1 MNKKA
6 AAIVGGVLVL
16 GLGLFGF
23 TKLNSGSKDQEPQ
36 KEQTEQAQEVE
47 EKTVKVTDSNGETVE
62 LDKNPKR
69 VVVFDYGVADI
80 LNNLGIDAVV
90 GLPKDGKMP
99 EILSDYQDNKYTN
112 VGSLKET
119 NFEAVESLNPDLI
132 IIGGRQAED
141 IDSFKEIAPTV
152 NLAVDGQD
160 YMNSF
165 KSVVTDLGKLFD
177 KEDEAKKAIDE
188 IEAKIEKVNKT
199 VKEKGLTASVVMAN
213 EGNIS
218 VFSAKSRYG
227 LIYNGLGFAEVD
239 KNIDDSTHGQ
249 QVSFEYFLEN
259 KADYVFVV
267 DRGAITGKGDS
278 ASKLFDNEVMN
289 KTEVAKNGNIVYL
302 NSVIWYTMTGGIEST
317 NQMIDEIADAI
328 K

>member
-6 AAIVGGVLVL
+6 AAIVGGILVL
-16 GLGLFGF
+16 GLGVFGF
-23 TKLNSGSKDQEPQ
+23 TKLNSGSQNQQTQQEQ
-36 KEQTEQAQEVE
+36 SAEQT
-47 EKTVKVTDSNGETVE
+47 TVQVTDANGEKAE
-62 LDKNPKR
+62 LKKNPKR

-80 LNNLGIDAVV
+80 LKNLGVDAVV
-90 GLPKDGKMP
+90 GLPKNGKMP
-99 EILSDYQDNKYTN
+99 EILSNYSDDKYTN

-119 NFEAVESLNPDLI
+119 DFEAVESLNPDLI

-165 KSVVTDLGKLFD
+165 KTVVTDLGNLFD
-177 KEDEAKKAIDE
+177 KQDEAKKAIDE
-188 IEAKIEKVNKT
+188 IEAKIAKVNKT
-199 VKEKGLTASVVMAN
+199 VAEKGLTASVVMAN
-213 EGNIS
+213 EGSIS
-218 VFSAKSRYG
+218 TFSAKSRYG
-227 LIYNGLGFAEVD
+227 LIYNGLGFTEVD

-259 KADYVFVV
+259 KSDYVFVV
-267 DRGAITGKGDS
+267 DRGAVTGKGEA

>member
-6 AAIVGGVLVL
+6 AAIVGGILVL
-16 GLGLFGF
+16 GLGVFGF
-23 TKLNSGSKDQEPQ
+23 TKLNSGSQNQQTQQEQ
-36 KEQTEQAQEVE
+36 SAEQT
-47 EKTVKVTDSNGETVE
+47 TVQITDANGEKAE
-62 LDKNPKR
+62 LKKNPKR

-80 LNNLGIDAVV
+80 LKNLGVDAVV
-90 GLPKDGKMP
+90 GLPKNGKMP
-99 EILSDYQDNKYTN
+99 EILSNYSDDKYTN

-119 NFEAVESLNPDLI
+119 DFEAVESLNPDLI

-218 VFSAKSRYG
+218 AFSAKSRYG

-259 KADYVFVV
+259 KSDYVFVV
-267 DRGAITGKGDS
+267 DRGAVTGKGEA

-289 KTEVAKNGNIVYL
+289 KTEVAKNGI
-302 NSVIWYTMTGGIEST
+302 G
-317 NQMIDEIADAI
+317 
-328 K
+328 

>member
-6 AAIVGGVLVL
+6 AAIVGGILVL
-16 GLGLFGF
+16 GLGVFGF
-23 TKLNSGSKDQEPQ
+23 TKLNSGSQNQQTQQEQ
-36 KEQTEQAQEVE
+36 SAEQT
-47 EKTVKVTDSNGETVE
+47 TVQITDANGEKAE
-62 LDKNPKR
+62 LKKNPKR

-80 LNNLGIDAVV
+80 LKNLGVDAVV
-90 GLPKDGKMP
+90 GLPKNGKMP
-99 EILSDYQDNKYTN
+99 EILSNYSDDKYTN

-119 NFEAVESLNPDLI
+119 DFEAVESLNPDLI

-165 KSVVTDLGKLFD
+165 KTVVTDLGKLFD

-213 EGNIS
+213 EGSIS
-218 VFSAKSRYG
+218 TFSAKSRYG
-227 LIYNGLGFAEVD
+227 LIYNGLGFTEAD

-259 KADYVFVV
+259 KSDYVFVV
-267 DRGAITGKGDS
+267 DRGAVTGKGEA

-289 KTEVAKNGNIVYL
+289 KTEVSKNGNIVYL

-317 NQMIDEIADAI
+317 NQMIDEIADAV

>member
-6 AAIVGGVLVL
+6 AAIVGGILVL
-16 GLGLFGF
+16 GLGVFGF
-23 TKLNSGSKDQEPQ
+23 TKLNSGSQNQQTQQEQ
-36 KEQTEQAQEVE
+36 SAEQT
-47 EKTVKVTDSNGETVE
+47 TVQITDANGEKAE
-62 LDKNPKR
+62 LKKNPKR

-80 LNNLGIDAVV
+80 LKNLGVDAVV
-90 GLPKDGKMP
+90 GLPKNGKMP
-99 EILSDYQDNKYTN
+99 EILSNYSDDKYTN

-119 NFEAVESLNPDLI
+119 DFEAVESLNPDLI

-141 IDSFKEIAPTV
+141 IDHFKEIAPTV

-165 KSVVTDLGKLFD
+165 KTVVTDLGNLFD
-177 KEDEAKKAIDE
+177 KQDEAKKAIDE
-188 IEAKIEKVNKT
+188 IEAKIAKVNKT
-199 VKEKGLTASVVMAN
+199 VTEKGLTASVVMAN
-213 EGNIS
+213 EGSIS
-218 VFSAKSRYG
+218 TFSAKSRYG
-227 LIYNGLGFAEVD
+227 LIYNGLGFTEAD

-249 QVSFEYFLEN
+249 QVSFEYFLKN
-259 KADYVFVV
+259 KSDYVFVV
-267 DRGAITGKGDS
+267 DRGAVTGKGEA

-317 NQMIDEIADAI
+317 NQMIDEIADAV

>member
-6 AAIVGGVLVL
+6 AAIVGGILVL
-16 GLGLFGF
+16 GLGVFGF
-23 TKLNSGSKDQEPQ
+23 TKLNSGSQNQQTQQEQ
-36 KEQTEQAQEVE
+36 SAEQTTVQITDANG
-47 EKTVKVTDSNGETVE
+47 EKTEVK
-62 LDKNPKR
+62 KNPKR

-80 LNNLGIDAVV
+80 LKNLGVDAVV
-90 GLPKDGKMP
+90 GIPKNGKMP
-99 EILSDYQDNKYTN
+99 EILSNYSDDKYTN

-119 NFEAVESLNPDLI
+119 DFEAVESLNPDLI

-141 IDSFKEIAPTV
+141 IDNFKEIAPTV
-152 NLAVDGQD
+152 NLEVDGQD

-165 KSVVTDLGKLFD
+165 KTVVTDLGNLFD
-177 KEDEAKKAIDE
+177 KQNEAKKAIDE
-188 IEAKIEKVNKT
+188 IEAKIAKVNKT
-199 VKEKGLTASVVMAN
+199 VTEKGLTASVVMAN
-213 EGNIS
+213 EGSIS
-218 VFSAKSRYG
+218 AFSAKSRYG
-227 LIYNGLGFAEVD
+227 LIYNGLGFTEAD

-259 KADYVFVV
+259 KSDYVFVV
-267 DRGAITGKGDS
+267 DRGAVTGKGEA

-317 NQMIDEIADAI
+317 NQMIDEIADAV

>member
-6 AAIVGGVLVL
+6 AAIVGGILVL
-16 GLGLFGF
+16 GLGVFGF
-23 TKLNSGSKDQEPQ
+23 TKLNSGSQNQQTQQEQ
-36 KEQTEQAQEVE
+36 SAEQTTVQITDANG
-47 EKTVKVTDSNGETVE
+47 EKTEVK
-62 LDKNPKR
+62 KNPKR

-80 LNNLGIDAVV
+80 LKNLGVDAVV
-90 GLPKDGKMP
+90 GIPKNGKMP
-99 EILSDYQDNKYTN
+99 EILSNYSDDKYTN

-119 NFEAVESLNPDLI
+119 DFEAVESLNPDLI

-141 IDSFKEIAPTV
+141 IDNFKEIAPTV
-152 NLAVDGQD
+152 NLEVDGQD

-165 KSVVTDLGKLFD
+165 KTVVTDLGNLFD
-177 KEDEAKKAIDE
+177 KQDEAKKAIDE

-218 VFSAKSRYG
+218 AFSAKSRYG

-259 KADYVFVV
+259 KSDYVFVV
-267 DRGAITGKGDS
+267 DRGAVTGKGEA

-317 NQMIDEIADAI
+317 NQMIDEIADAV

>member
-6 AAIVGGVLVL
+6 AAIVGGILVL
-16 GLGLFGF
+16 GLGVFGF
-23 TKLNSGSKDQEPQ
+23 TKLNSGSQNQQTQQEQ
-36 KEQTEQAQEVE
+36 SAEQT
-47 EKTVKVTDSNGETVE
+47 TVQITDANGEKAE
-62 LDKNPKR
+62 LKKNPKR

-80 LNNLGIDAVV
+80 LKNLGVDAVV
-90 GLPKDGKMP
+90 GLPKNGKMP
-99 EILSDYQDNKYTN
+99 EILSNYSDDKYTN

-119 NFEAVESLNPDLI
+119 DFEAVESLNPDLI

-165 KSVVTDLGKLFD
+165 KTVVTDLGNLFD
-177 KEDEAKKAIDE
+177 KQDEAKKAIDE
-188 IEAKIEKVNKT
+188 IEAKIAKVNKT
-199 VKEKGLTASVVMAN
+199 VTEKGLTASVVMAN
-213 EGNIS
+213 EGSIS
-218 VFSAKSRYG
+218 AFSAKSRYG
-227 LIYNGLGFAEVD
+227 LIYNGLGFTEAD

-259 KADYVFVV
+259 KSDYVFVV
-267 DRGAITGKGDS
+267 DRGAVTGKGEA

-289 KTEVAKNGNIVYL
+289 KTE
-302 NSVIWYTMTGGIEST
+302 
-317 NQMIDEIADAI
+317 EIGRAHV
-328 K
+328 

>member
-6 AAIVGGVLVL
+6 AAIVGGILVL
-16 GLGLFGF
+16 GLGVFGF
-23 TKLNSGSKDQEPQ
+23 TKLNSGSQNQQTQQEQ
-36 KEQTEQAQEVE
+36 SAEQT
-47 EKTVKVTDSNGETVE
+47 TVQITDANGEKAE
-62 LDKNPKR
+62 LKKNPKR

-80 LNNLGIDAVV
+80 LKNLGVDAVV
-90 GLPKDGKMP
+90 GLPKNGKMP
-99 EILSDYQDNKYTN
+99 EILSNYSDDKYTN

-119 NFEAVESLNPDLI
+119 DFEAVESLNPDLI

-165 KSVVTDLGKLFD
+165 KTVVTDLGKLFD

-218 VFSAKSRYG
+218 AFSAKSRYG
-227 LIYNGLGFAEVD
+227 LIYNGLGFAEAD

-259 KADYVFVV
+259 KSDYVFVV
-267 DRGAITGKGDS
+267 DRGAVTGKGEA

-317 NQMIDEIADAI
+317 NQMIDEIADAV

>member
-6 AAIVGGVLVL
+6 AAIVGGILVL
-16 GLGLFGF
+16 GLGVFGF
-23 TKLNSGSKDQEPQ
+23 TKLNSGSQNQQTQQEQ
-36 KEQTEQAQEVE
+36 SAEQT
-47 EKTVKVTDSNGETVE
+47 TVQITDANGEKSE
-62 LDKNPKR
+62 LKKNPKR

-80 LNNLGIDAVV
+80 LKNLGVDAVV
-90 GLPKDGKMP
+90 GLPKNGKMP
-99 EILSDYQDNKYTN
+99 EILSNYSDDKYTN

-119 NFEAVESLNPDLI
+119 DFEAVESLNPDLI

-165 KSVVTDLGKLFD
+165 KSVVTDLGNLFD
-177 KEDEAKKAIDE
+177 KQDEAKKAIDE
-188 IEAKIEKVNKT
+188 IEAKIAKVNKT
-199 VKEKGLTASVVMAN
+199 VTEKGLTASVVMAN
-213 EGNIS
+213 EGSIS
-218 VFSAKSRYG
+218 TFSAKSRYG
-227 LIYNGLGFAEVD
+227 LIYNGLGFTEAD

-259 KADYVFVV
+259 KSDYVFVV
-267 DRGAITGKGDS
+267 DRGAVTGKGEA

>member
-6 AAIVGGVLVL
+6 AAIVGGILVL
-16 GLGLFGF
+16 GLGVFGF
-23 TKLNSGSKDQEPQ
+23 TKLNSGSQNQQTQQEQ
-36 KEQTEQAQEVE
+36 SAEQT
-47 EKTVKVTDSNGETVE
+47 TVQITDANGEKAE
-62 LDKNPKR
+62 LKKNPKR

-80 LNNLGIDAVV
+80 LKNLGVDAVV
-90 GLPKDGKMP
+90 GLPKNGKMP
-99 EILSDYQDNKYTN
+99 EILSNYSDDKYTN

-119 NFEAVESLNPDLI
+119 DFEAVESLNPDLI

-165 KSVVTDLGKLFD
+165 KTVVTDLGNLFD
-177 KEDEAKKAIDE
+177 KQDEAKKAIDE
-188 IEAKIEKVNKT
+188 IEAKIAKVNKT
-199 VKEKGLTASVVMAN
+199 VTEKGLTASVVMAN
-213 EGNIS
+213 EGSIS

-227 LIYNGLGFAEVD
+227 LIYNGLGFTEVD

-259 KADYVFVV
+259 KSDYVFVV
-267 DRGAITGKGDS
+267 DRGAVTGKGES
-278 ASKLFDNEVMN
+278 AKALFDNEVMN
-289 KTEVAKNGNIVYL
+289 KTEVAKNGNVVYL
-302 NSVIWYTMTGGIEST
+302 DSVVWYTMTGGIEST
-317 NQMIDEIADAI
+317 KVMIDEIADAI

>member
-6 AAIVGGVLVL
+6 AAIVGGILVL
-16 GLGLFGF
+16 GLGVFGF
-23 TKLNSGSKDQEPQ
+23 TKLNSGSQNQQTQQEQ
-36 KEQTEQAQEVE
+36 SAEQT
-47 EKTVKVTDSNGETVE
+47 TVQITDANGEKAE
-62 LDKNPKR
+62 LKKNPKR

-80 LNNLGIDAVV
+80 LKNLGVDAVV
-90 GLPKDGKMP
+90 GLPKNGKMP
-99 EILSDYQDNKYTN
+99 EILSNYSDDKYTN

-119 NFEAVESLNPDLI
+119 DFEAVESLNPDLI

-141 IDSFKEIAPTV
+141 INSFKEIAPTV
-152 NLAVDGQD
+152 NLAVDGKD

-165 KSVVTDLGKLFD
+165 KTVVTDLGNLFD
-177 KEDEAKKAIDE
+177 KQDEAKKAIDE
-188 IEAKIEKVNKT
+188 IEAKIAKVNKT
-199 VKEKGLTASVVMAN
+199 VTEKGLTASVVMAN
-213 EGNIS
+213 EGSIS
-218 VFSAKSRYG
+218 TFSAKSRYG
-227 LIYNGLGFAEVD
+227 LIYNGLGFTEAD

-259 KADYVFVV
+259 KSDYVFVV
-267 DRGAITGKGDS
+267 DRGAVTGKGEA

-317 NQMIDEIADAI
+317 NQMIDEIADAV

>member
-6 AAIVGGVLVL
+6 AAIVGGILVL
-16 GLGLFGF
+16 GLGVFGF
-23 TKLNSGSKDQEPQ
+23 TKLNSGSQNQQTQQEQ
-36 KEQTEQAQEVE
+36 SAEQT
-47 EKTVKVTDSNGETVE
+47 TVQITDANGEKAE
-62 LDKNPKR
+62 LKKNPKR

-80 LNNLGIDAVV
+80 LKNLGVDAVV
-90 GLPKDGKMP
+90 GLPKNGKMP
-99 EILSDYQDNKYTN
+99 EILSNYSDDKYTN

-119 NFEAVESLNPDLI
+119 DFEAVESLNPDLI

-165 KSVVTDLGKLFD
+165 KTVVTDLGNLFD
-177 KEDEAKKAIDE
+177 KQDEAKKAIDE
-188 IEAKIEKVNKT
+188 IEAKIAKVNKT
-199 VKEKGLTASVVMAN
+199 VTEKGLTASVVMAN
-213 EGNIS
+213 EGSIS
-218 VFSAKSRYG
+218 TFSAKSRYG

-267 DRGAITGKGDS
+267 DRGSITGKGDS

>member
-6 AAIVGGVLVL
+6 AAIVGGILVV

-23 TKLNSGSKDQEPQ
+23 TKLNSGSNSGSQDQTKQ
-36 KEQTEQAQEVE
+36 EQNVE
-47 EKTVKVTDSNGETVE
+47 ETIVKVTDSNGEAVE
-62 LDKNPKR
+62 LEKNPQR

-80 LNNLGIDAVV
+80 LKNLGVDAVV
-90 GLPKDGKMP
+90 GLPKNGKMP
-99 EILSDYQDNKYTN
+99 EILSNYSDDKYTN

-119 NFEAVESLNPDLI
+119 DFEAVESLNPDLI

-165 KSVVTDLGKLFD
+165 KTVVTDLGKLFD

-218 VFSAKSRYG
+218 AFSAKSRYG

-317 NQMIDEIADAI
+317 NKMIDEIADAL

>member
-6 AAIVGGVLVL
+6 AAIVGGILVL
-16 GLGLFGF
+16 GLGVFGF
-23 TKLNSGSKDQEPQ
+23 TKLNSGSQNQQTQQEQ
-36 KEQTEQAQEVE
+36 SAEQT
-47 EKTVKVTDSNGETVE
+47 TVQITDANGEKAE
-62 LDKNPKR
+62 LKKNPKR

-80 LNNLGIDAVV
+80 LKNLGVDAVV
-90 GLPKDGKMP
+90 GLPKNGKMP
-99 EILSDYQDNKYTN
+99 EILSNYSDDKYTN

-119 NFEAVESLNPDLI
+119 DFEAVESLNPDLI

-165 KSVVTDLGKLFD
+165 KSVVTDLGNLFD
-177 KEDEAKKAIDE
+177 KQDEAKKAIDE
-188 IEAKIEKVNKT
+188 IEAKIAKVNKT
-199 VKEKGLTASVVMAN
+199 VTEKGLTASVVMAN

-218 VFSAKSRYG
+218 AFSAKSRYG

-278 ASKLFDNEVMN
+278 ASKLFDNDVMN

>member
-6 AAIVGGVLVL
+6 AAIVGGILVL
-16 GLGLFGF
+16 GLGVFGF
-23 TKLNSGSKDQEPQ
+23 TKLNSGSQNQQTQQEQ
-36 KEQTEQAQEVE
+36 SAEQT
-47 EKTVKVTDSNGETVE
+47 TVQITDANGEKAE
-62 LDKNPKR
+62 LKKNPKR

-80 LNNLGIDAVV
+80 LKNLGVDAVV
-90 GLPKDGKMP
+90 GLPKNGKMP
-99 EILSDYQDNKYTN
+99 EILSNYSDDKYTN

-119 NFEAVESLNPDLI
+119 DFEAVESLNPDLI

-165 KSVVTDLGKLFD
+165 KTVVTDLGKLFD

-213 EGNIS
+213 EGSIS
-218 VFSAKSRYG
+218 TFSAKSRYG
-227 LIYNGLGFAEVD
+227 LIYNGLGFTEAD

-259 KADYVFVV
+259 KSDYVFVV
-267 DRGAITGKGDS
+267 DRGAVTGKGEA

-317 NQMIDEIADAI
+317 NQMIDEIADAV

>member
-6 AAIVGGVLVL
+6 AAIVGGILVL
-16 GLGLFGF
+16 GLGVFGF
-23 TKLNSGSKDQEPQ
+23 TKLNSGSQNQQTQQEQ
-36 KEQTEQAQEVE
+36 SAEQP
-47 EKTVKVTDSNGETVE
+47 TVQITDANGEKAE
-62 LDKNPKR
+62 LKKNPKR

-80 LNNLGIDAVV
+80 LKNLGVDAVV
-90 GLPKDGKMP
+90 GLPKNGKMP
-99 EILSDYQDNKYTN
+99 EILSNYSDDKYTN

-119 NFEAVESLNPDLI
+119 DFEAVESLNPDLI

-165 KSVVTDLGKLFD
+165 KTVVTDLGNLFD
-177 KEDEAKKAIDE
+177 KQDEAKKAIDE
-188 IEAKIEKVNKT
+188 IEAKIAKVNKT
-199 VKEKGLTASVVMAN
+199 VTEKGLTASVVMAN
-213 EGNIS
+213 EGSIS
-218 VFSAKSRYG
+218 TFSAKSRYG

-259 KADYVFVV
+259 KSDYVFVV
-267 DRGAITGKGDS
+267 DRGAVTGKGEA

-317 NQMIDEIADAI
+317 NQMIDEIADAV

>member
-6 AAIVGGVLVL
+6 AAIVGGILVL
-16 GLGLFGF
+16 GLGVFGF
-23 TKLNSGSKDQEPQ
+23 TKLNSGSQNQQTQQEQ
-36 KEQTEQAQEVE
+36 SAEQT
-47 EKTVKVTDSNGETVE
+47 TVQITDANGEKAE
-62 LDKNPKR
+62 LKKNPKR

-80 LNNLGIDAVV
+80 LKNLGVDAVV
-90 GLPKDGKMP
+90 GLPKNGKMP
-99 EILSDYQDNKYTN
+99 EILSNYSDDKYTN

-119 NFEAVESLNPDLI
+119 DFEAVESLNPDLI

-165 KSVVTDLGKLFD
+165 KSVVTDLGNLFD
-177 KEDEAKKAIDE
+177 KQDEAKKAIDE
-188 IEAKIEKVNKT
+188 IEAKIAKVNKT
-199 VKEKGLTASVVMAN
+199 VTEKGLTASVVMAN
-213 EGNIS
+213 EGSIS
-218 VFSAKSRYG
+218 TFSAKSRYG

-259 KADYVFVV
+259 KSDYVFVV
-267 DRGAITGKGDS
+267 DRGAVTGKGEA

>member
-6 AAIVGGVLVL
+6 AAIVGGILVL
-16 GLGLFGF
+16 GLGVFGF
-23 TKLNSGSKDQEPQ
+23 TKLNSGSQNQQTQQEQ
-36 KEQTEQAQEVE
+36 SAEQT
-47 EKTVKVTDSNGETVE
+47 TVQITDANGEKSE
-62 LDKNPKR
+62 LKKNPKR

-80 LNNLGIDAVV
+80 LKNLGVDAVV
-90 GLPKDGKMP
+90 GLPKNGKMP
-99 EILSDYQDNKYTN
+99 EILSNYSDDKYTN

-119 NFEAVESLNPDLI
+119 DFEAVESLNPDLI

-165 KSVVTDLGKLFD
+165 KTVVTDLGNLFD
-177 KEDEAKKAIDE
+177 KQDEAKKAIDE
-188 IEAKIEKVNKT
+188 IEAKIAKVNKT
-199 VKEKGLTASVVMAN
+199 VTEKGLTASVVMAN
-213 EGNIS
+213 EGSIS
-218 VFSAKSRYG
+218 TFSAKSRYG

-259 KADYVFVV
+259 KSDYVFVV
-267 DRGAITGKGDS
+267 DRGAVTGKGEA

-289 KTEVAKNGNIVYL
+289 KTEVSKNGNIVYL

-317 NQMIDEIADAI
+317 NQMIDEIADAV

>member
-6 AAIVGGVLVL
+6 AAIVGGILVL
-16 GLGLFGF
+16 GLGVFGF
-23 TKLNSGSKDQEPQ
+23 TKLNSGSQNQQTQQEQ
-36 KEQTEQAQEVE
+36 SAEQT
-47 EKTVKVTDSNGETVE
+47 TVQVTDANGEKAE
-62 LDKNPKR
+62 LKKNPKR

-80 LNNLGIDAVV
+80 LKNLGVDAVV
-90 GLPKDGKMP
+90 GLPKNGKMP
-99 EILSDYQDNKYTN
+99 EILSNYSDDKYTN

-119 NFEAVESLNPDLI
+119 DFEAVESLNPDLI

-165 KSVVTDLGKLFD
+165 KTVVTDLGNLFD
-177 KEDEAKKAIDE
+177 KQDEAKKAIDE
-188 IEAKIEKVNKT
+188 IEAKIAKVNKT
-199 VKEKGLTASVVMAN
+199 VAEKGLTASVVMAN
-213 EGNIS
+213 EGSIS

-259 KADYVFVV
+259 KSDYVFVV
-267 DRGAITGKGDS
+267 DRGAVTGKGEA

>member
-6 AAIVGGVLVL
+6 AAIVGGILVL
-16 GLGLFGF
+16 GLGVFGF
-23 TKLNSGSKDQEPQ
+23 TKLNSGSQNQQTQQEQ
-36 KEQTEQAQEVE
+36 SAEQT
-47 EKTVKVTDSNGETVE
+47 TVQITDANGEKSE
-62 LDKNPKR
+62 LKKNPKR

-80 LNNLGIDAVV
+80 LKNLGVDAVV
-90 GLPKDGKMP
+90 GLPKNGKMP
-99 EILSDYQDNKYTN
+99 EILSNYSDDKYTN

-119 NFEAVESLNPDLI
+119 DFEAVESLNPDLI

-165 KSVVTDLGKLFD
+165 KTVVTDLGKLFD

-218 VFSAKSRYG
+218 AFSAKSRYG

-267 DRGAITGKGDS
+267 DRGSITGKGDS

>member
-6 AAIVGGVLVL
+6 AAIVGGILVL
-16 GLGLFGF
+16 GLGVFGF
-23 TKLNSGSKDQEPQ
+23 TKLNSGSQNQQTQQEQ
-36 KEQTEQAQEVE
+36 SAEQT
-47 EKTVKVTDSNGETVE
+47 TVQITDANGEKAE
-62 LDKNPKR
+62 LKKNPKR

-80 LNNLGIDAVV
+80 LKNLGVDAVV
-90 GLPKDGKMP
+90 GLPKNGKMP
-99 EILSDYQDNKYTN
+99 EILSNYSDDKYTN

-119 NFEAVESLNPDLI
+119 DFEAVESLNQDLI
-132 IIGGRQAED
+132 IIGGRQSED

-165 KSVVTDLGKLFD
+165 KTVVTDLGNLFD
-177 KEDEAKKAIDE
+177 KQDEAKKAIDE
-188 IEAKIEKVNKT
+188 IEAKIAKVNKT
-199 VKEKGLTASVVMAN
+199 VTEKGLTASVVMAN
-213 EGNIS
+213 EGSIS
-218 VFSAKSRYG
+218 TFSAKSRYG

-259 KADYVFVV
+259 KSDYVFVV
-267 DRGAITGKGDS
+267 DRGAVTGKGDA

-317 NQMIDEIADAI
+317 NQMIDEIVDAI

>member
-6 AAIVGGVLVL
+6 AAIVGGILVL
-16 GLGLFGF
+16 GLGVFGF
-23 TKLNSGSKDQEPQ
+23 TKLNSGSQNQQTQQEQ
-36 KEQTEQAQEVE
+36 SAEQT
-47 EKTVKVTDSNGETVE
+47 TVQITDANGEKAE
-62 LDKNPKR
+62 LKKNPKR

-80 LNNLGIDAVV
+80 LKNLGVDAVV
-90 GLPKDGKMP
+90 GLPKNGKMP
-99 EILSDYQDNKYTN
+99 EILSNYSDDKYTN

-119 NFEAVESLNPDLI
+119 DFEAVESLNPDLI

-165 KSVVTDLGKLFD
+165 KTVVTDLGNLFD
-177 KEDEAKKAIDE
+177 KQDEAKKAIDE
-188 IEAKIEKVNKT
+188 IEAKIAKVNKT
-199 VKEKGLTASVVMAN
+199 VTEKGLTASVVMAN
-213 EGNIS
+213 EGSIS
-218 VFSAKSRYG
+218 AFSAKSRYG
-227 LIYNGLGFAEVD
+227 LIYNGLGFTEVD

-259 KADYVFVV
+259 KSDYVFVV
-267 DRGAITGKGDS
+267 DRGAVTGKGEA

>member
-6 AAIVGGVLVL
+6 AAIVGGILVV

-23 TKLNSGSKDQEPQ
+23 TKLNSGSQNEPTKQEQ
-36 KEQTEQAQEVE
+36 S
-47 EKTVKVTDSNGETVE
+47 EKTTVEITDVNGEKAE
-62 LDKNPKR
+62 LKKNPKR
-69 VVVFDYGVADI
+69 VVVFDYGIADI
-80 LNNLGIDAVV
+80 LKNLGVDAVV
-90 GLPKDGKMP
+90 GIPKNGKMP
-99 EILSDYQDNKYTN
+99 EIISNYSDEKYTN

-119 NFEAVESLNPDLI
+119 DFEAVESLNPDLI
-132 IIGGRQAED
+132 LISGRQAED

-152 NLAVDGQD
+152 NLSVDGQD

-165 KSVVTDLGKLFD
+165 KSVVTDLGNLFD
-177 KEDEAKKAIDE
+177 KQDEAKKAIDE

-199 VKEKGLTASVVMAN
+199 VTEKGLTASVVMAN
-213 EGNIS
+213 EGSIS

-227 LIYNGLGFAEVD
+227 LIYSGLGFAEVD

-267 DRGAITGKGDS
+267 DRGAVTGKGES

-302 NSVIWYTMTGGIEST
+302 DSVIWYTMTGGIEST
-317 NQMIDEIADAI
+317 NQMIDEIDNAI

>member
-6 AAIVGGVLVL
+6 AAIVGGILVL
-16 GLGLFGF
+16 GLGVFGF
-23 TKLNSGSKDQEPQ
+23 TKLNSGSQNQQTQQEQ
-36 KEQTEQAQEVE
+36 SAEQT
-47 EKTVKVTDSNGETVE
+47 TVQITDANGEKAE
-62 LDKNPKR
+62 LKKNPKR

-80 LNNLGIDAVV
+80 LKNLGVDAVV
-90 GLPKDGKMP
+90 GLPKNGKMP
-99 EILSDYQDNKYTN
+99 EILSNYSDDKYTN

-119 NFEAVESLNPDLI
+119 DFEAVESLNPDLI

-165 KSVVTDLGKLFD
+165 KTVVTDLGNLFD
-177 KEDEAKKAIDE
+177 KQDEAKKAIDE
-188 IEAKIEKVNKT
+188 IEAKIAKVNKT
-199 VKEKGLTASVVMAN
+199 VTEKGLTASVVMAN
-213 EGNIS
+213 EGSIS
-218 VFSAKSRYG
+218 AFSAKSRYG
-227 LIYNGLGFAEVD
+227 LKYNGLGFTEAD

-259 KADYVFVV
+259 KSDYVFVV
-267 DRGAITGKGDS
+267 DRGAVTGKGEA

-289 KTEVAKNGNIVYL
+289 KTEVSKNGNIVYL

>member
-6 AAIVGGVLVL
+6 AAIVGGILVL
-16 GLGLFGF
+16 GLGVFGF
-23 TKLNSGSKDQEPQ
+23 TKLNSGSQNQQTQQEQ
-36 KEQTEQAQEVE
+36 SAEQT
-47 EKTVKVTDSNGETVE
+47 TVQVTDANGEKAE
-62 LDKNPKR
+62 LKKNPKR

-80 LNNLGIDAVV
+80 LKNLGVDAVV
-90 GLPKDGKMP
+90 GLPKNGKMP
-99 EILSDYQDNKYTN
+99 EILSNYSDDKYTN

-119 NFEAVESLNPDLI
+119 DFEAVESLNPDLI

-165 KSVVTDLGKLFD
+165 KTVVTDLGNLFD
-177 KEDEAKKAIDE
+177 KQDEAKKAIDE
-188 IEAKIEKVNKT
+188 IEAKIAKVNKT
-199 VKEKGLTASVVMAN
+199 VAEKGLTASVVMAN
-213 EGNIS
+213 EGSIS

-227 LIYNGLGFAEVD
+227 LIYNGLGFTEVD

-259 KADYVFVV
+259 KSDYVFVV
-267 DRGAITGKGDS
+267 DRGAVTGKGEA

>member
-6 AAIVGGVLVL
+6 AAIVGGILVL
-16 GLGLFGF
+16 GLGVFGF
-23 TKLNSGSKDQEPQ
+23 TKLNSGSQNQQTQQEQ
-36 KEQTEQAQEVE
+36 SAEQT
-47 EKTVKVTDSNGETVE
+47 TVQITDANGEKAE
-62 LDKNPKR
+62 LKKNPKR

-80 LNNLGIDAVV
+80 LKNLGVDAVV
-90 GLPKDGKMP
+90 GLPKNGKMP
-99 EILSDYQDNKYTN
+99 EILSNYSDDKYTN

-119 NFEAVESLNPDLI
+119 DFEAVESLNPDLI

-165 KSVVTDLGKLFD
+165 KTVVTDLGNLFD
-177 KEDEAKKAIDE
+177 KQDEAKKAIDE
-188 IEAKIEKVNKT
+188 IEAKIAKVNKT
-199 VKEKGLTASVVMAN
+199 VTEKGLTASVVMAN

-218 VFSAKSRYG
+218 AFSAKSRYG
-227 LIYNGLGFAEVD
+227 LIYNGLGFTEAD

-259 KADYVFVV
+259 KSDYVFVV
-267 DRGAITGKGDS
+267 DRGAVTGKGEA

-289 KTEVAKNGNIVYL
+289 KTEVSKNGNIVYL

-317 NQMIDEIADAI
+317 NQMIDEIADAV

>member
-6 AAIVGGVLVL
+6 AAIVGGILVL
-16 GLGLFGF
+16 GLGVFGF
-23 TKLNSGSKDQEPQ
+23 TKLNSGSQNQQTQQEQ
-36 KEQTEQAQEVE
+36 SAEQT
-47 EKTVKVTDSNGETVE
+47 TVQITDANGEKAE
-62 LDKNPKR
+62 LKKNPKR

-80 LNNLGIDAVV
+80 LKNLGVDAVV
-90 GLPKDGKMP
+90 GLPKNGKMP
-99 EILSDYQDNKYTN
+99 EILSNYSDDKYTN

-119 NFEAVESLNPDLI
+119 DFEAVESLNPDLI

-141 IDSFKEIAPTV
+141 INSFKEIAPTV

-165 KSVVTDLGKLFD
+165 KTVVTDLGNLFD
-177 KEDEAKKAIDE
+177 KQDEAKKAIDE
-188 IEAKIEKVNKT
+188 IEAKIAKVNKT
-199 VKEKGLTASVVMAN
+199 VTEKGLTASVVMAN
-213 EGNIS
+213 EGSIS
-218 VFSAKSRYG
+218 TFSAKSRYG

-259 KADYVFVV
+259 KSDYVFVV
-267 DRGAITGKGDS
+267 DRGAVTGKGEA

-317 NQMIDEIADAI
+317 NQMIDEIADAV

>member
-6 AAIVGGVLVL
+6 AAIVGGILVL
-16 GLGLFGF
+16 GLGVFGF
-23 TKLNSGSKDQEPQ
+23 TKLNSGSQNQQTQQEQ
-36 KEQTEQAQEVE
+36 SAEQT
-47 EKTVKVTDSNGETVE
+47 TVQITDANGEKAE
-62 LDKNPKR
+62 LKKNPKR

-80 LNNLGIDAVV
+80 LKNLGVDAVV
-90 GLPKDGKMP
+90 GLPKNGKMP
-99 EILSDYQDNKYTN
+99 EILSNYSDDKYTN
-112 VGSLKET
+112 VGSLKDT
-119 NFEAVESLNPDLI
+119 DFEAVESLNPDLI

-165 KSVVTDLGKLFD
+165 KTVVTDLGNLFD
-177 KEDEAKKAIDE
+177 KQDEAKKAIDE
-188 IEAKIEKVNKT
+188 IEAKIAKVNKT
-199 VKEKGLTASVVMAN
+199 VTEKGLTASVVMAN
-213 EGNIS
+213 EGSIS
-218 VFSAKSRYG
+218 TFSAKSRYG
-227 LIYNGLGFAEVD
+227 LIYNGLGFTEAD

-259 KADYVFVV
+259 KSDYVFVV
-267 DRGAITGKGDS
+267 DRGAVTGKGEA

-317 NQMIDEIADAI
+317 NQMIDEIADAV

>member
-6 AAIVGGVLVL
+6 AAIVGGILVL
-16 GLGLFGF
+16 GLGVFGF
-23 TKLNSGSKDQEPQ
+23 TKLNSGSQNQQTQQEQ
-36 KEQTEQAQEVE
+36 SAEQT
-47 EKTVKVTDSNGETVE
+47 TVQITDANGEKAE
-62 LDKNPKR
+62 LKKNPKR

-80 LNNLGIDAVV
+80 LKNLGVDAVV
-90 GLPKDGKMP
+90 GLPKNGKMP
-99 EILSDYQDNKYTN
+99 EILSNYSDDKYTN

-119 NFEAVESLNPDLI
+119 DFEAVESLNPDLI

-141 IDSFKEIAPTV
+141 INSFKEIAPTV

-165 KSVVTDLGKLFD
+165 KTVVTDLGNLFD
-177 KEDEAKKAIDE
+177 KQDEAKKTIDE
-188 IEAKIEKVNKT
+188 IEAKIAKVNKT
-199 VKEKGLTASVVMAN
+199 VTEKGLTASVVMAN
-213 EGNIS
+213 EGSIS
-218 VFSAKSRYG
+218 TFSAKSRYG
-227 LIYNGLGFAEVD
+227 LIYNGLGFTEAD

-259 KADYVFVV
+259 KSDYVFVV
-267 DRGAITGKGDS
+267 DRGAVTGKGEA

-317 NQMIDEIADAI
+317 NQMIDEIADAV

>member
-6 AAIVGGVLVL
+6 AAIVGGILVV

-23 TKLNSGSKDQEPQ
+23 TKLNSGSQDQQTQQEQ
-36 KEQTEQAQEVE
+36 SAEQTTVE
-47 EKTVKVTDSNGETVE
+47 ITDANGEKAE
-62 LDKNPKR
+62 LKKNPKR

-80 LNNLGIDAVV
+80 LKNLGVDAVV
-90 GLPKDGKMP
+90 GLPKNGKMP
-99 EILSDYQDNKYTN
+99 EILSNYSDDKYTN

-119 NFEAVESLNPDLI
+119 DFEAVESLNPDLI

-165 KSVVTDLGKLFD
+165 KTVVTDLGNLFD
-177 KEDEAKKAIDE
+177 KQDEAKKAIDE
-188 IEAKIEKVNKT
+188 IEAKIAKVNKT
-199 VKEKGLTASVVMAN
+199 VTEKGLTASVVMAN
-213 EGNIS
+213 EGSIS

-227 LIYNGLGFAEVD
+227 LIYNGLGFTEAD

-259 KADYVFVV
+259 KSDYVFVV
-267 DRGAITGKGDS
+267 DRGAVTGKGEA